1 MNKYGVGS
9 CGPRGFYGTI
19 DVHLDIEEEL
29 AAFFGTE
36 AAIIYSYDVATISS
50 IIPAFANRK
59 DILIIDEVRGL
70 FPSWACHTRDPYRGQ
85 VLDSAALQM
94 NSYLPNA
101 SLCPASRDA
110 QYCSYPVQAG
120 ATVSRAKVYKFKH
133 NDVADLERVIQKAE
147 EEERKKRWVAL
158 GE

>member
-59 DILIIDEVRGL
+59 DILIIDEVSGQSTEKPFWGREGR
-70 FPSWACHTRDPYRGQ
+70 SWDRRP
-85 VLDSAALQM
+85 
-94 NSYLPNA
+94 
-101 SLCPASRDA
+101 
-110 QYCSYPVQAG
+110 
-120 ATVSRAKVYKFKH
+120 
-133 NDVADLERVIQKAE
+133 
-147 EEERKKRWVAL
+147 
-158 GE
+158 